1 MNNHSD
7 PLEIYLTQKAWY
19 AVYTKS
25 RHEKA
30 SSKLLMQ
37 KGFKVYLP
45 EKHISRK
52 WSDRTKKLDLP
63 LFPGYTFVRAV
74 ITDKENILAT
84 RGIVRILNM
93 YPPSPVPDEQII
105 TLRRFE
111 GHEVTIDPF
120 IALTEGNLVRVK
132 RGPFKGST
140 GILVRKDRHHRLV
153 VSLKVL
159 MQSASVEIDA
169 LDVEKIY

>member
-1 MNNHSD
+1 MTEPAD
-7 PLEIYLTQKAWY
+7 PQEIFLTQRAWY
-19 AVYTKS
+19 AVYTRS
-25 RHEKA
+25 RHEK
-30 SSKLLMQ
+30 SSTKLLQQ

-63 LFPGYTFVRAV
+63 LFPGYTFIRAV
-74 ITDKENILAT
+74 TTDKENILAT
-84 RGIVRILNM
+84 RGVVRILGM
-93 YPPSPVPDEQII
+93 YPPTPVPDEQIL

-120 IALTEGNLVRVK
+120 ISLTEGNMVRVK
-132 RGPFKGST
+132 RGPFKGAA

-153 VSLKVL
+153 VSLKIL